1 MAYKVVGM
9 LKNGG
14 LGKDMTSGIVVP
26 YKSERE
32 RAEYEVTVLSS
43 GQLRWQFSTFDNA
56 DRQFLYV
63 MDGDGNIYTA
73 DDDEVKHHSA
83 FLAGQP
89 VAAAGMWGVKNG
101 RLTWINSESGH
112 YQPPGDYC
120 EQILQELKKRGA
132 KVDMVKK
139 NFAAPS
145 AQCIVGMKKLAGISG
160 LKWWQRETGAVVVKD
175 YVDGVSLGNA
185 DNPVRIE
192 SGSHIRG
199 QRLRLYPGKKP
210 EWSWF

>member
-1 MAYKVVGM
+1 M
-9 LKNGG
+9 
-14 LGKDMTSGIVVP
+14 
-26 YKSERE
+26 
-32 RAEYEVTVLSS
+32 
-43 GQLRWQFSTFDNA
+43 
-56 DRQFLYV
+56 
-63 MDGDGNIYTA
+63 
-73 DDDEVKHHSA
+73 
-83 FLAGQP
+83 
-89 VAAAGMWGVKNG
+89 
-101 RLTWINSESGH
+101 WINSESGH
-112 YQPPGDYC
+112 YQPPGDYS

-132 KVDMVKK
+132 KVDMAKRY
-139 NFAAPS
+139 FAAPS

-175 YVDGVSLGNA
+175 YVDGISLGNA